1 MVKIES
7 FVLRR
12 LLNHGKKLLMQQKNT
27 MIQKMI
33 VVSHLLLVMNGPEQ
47 GIQVAI
53 FIEMSFLKIIAY
65 LANQLVFMKQ
75 PQEKIYGI
83 N

>member
-1 MVKIES
+1 
-7 FVLRR
+7 
-12 LLNHGKKLLMQQKNT
+12 

-53 FIEMSFLKIIAY
+53 FIEMLFLKIIVY

>member
-1 MVKIES
+1 
-7 FVLRR
+7 
-12 LLNHGKKLLMQQKNT
+12 

-53 FIEMSFLKIIAY
+53 FIEMLFLKIIVY

-75 PQEKIYGI
+75 LQEKIYGI